1 LLAKVIVGEPE
12 TTAKKG
18 VIIGKLQLK
27 ITITGPLIFFLRST
41 AKGNVGECSNI
52 LF

>member
-1 LLAKVIVGEPE
+1 LLAKVIVGEPK

-18 VIIGKLQLK
+18 VLVGKLQLK
-27 ITITGPLIFFLRST
+27 ITITDPLIFFIRST
-41 AKGNVGECSNI
+41 AKGNVGECPNI